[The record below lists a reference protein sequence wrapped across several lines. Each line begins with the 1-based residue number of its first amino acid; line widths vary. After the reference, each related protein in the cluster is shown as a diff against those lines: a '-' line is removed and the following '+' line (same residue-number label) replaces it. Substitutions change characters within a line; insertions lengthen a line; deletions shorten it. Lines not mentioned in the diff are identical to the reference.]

1 MNKSSETID
10 RPNASFA
17 RTFLPIT
24 QANHPT
30 GEMYYDPAVLER
42 EKQVIFGQDWL
53 CIGRAEEIP
62 NVGDYKALRIV
73 EQPILLCRTADGAIT
88 AYSNTCL
95 HRGVEIASGAGKP
108 LGAESAVAAKTRL
121 LDHGADHARHDQ
133 SGCDGEWRIHR
144 QVGARVGGHC

>member
-24 QANHPT
+24 QANLHPT

-62 NVGDYKALRIV
+62 NVGMDKALRIV

-88 AYSNTCL
+88 AYSNTD
-95 HRGVEIASGAGKP
+95 RIVAWRSQAVRATRRNFPAPIMAGSTASTAG
-108 LGAESAVAAKTRL
+108 
-121 LDHGADHARHDQ
+121 
-133 SGCDGEWRIHR
+133 
-144 QVGARVGGHC
+144 